1 MMPDP
6 RTCRSKGSPF
16 LPWRQI
22 GYTRTGRR
30 PARRSLGVIRFRVRR
45 GVGTPALLRKQPR
58 TSPQL
63 GALPNSPICAD
74 TVGGHQACAN
84 VHIGGSGAGLVRLL
98 ATLGEG
104 LGRGGRVR

>member
-16 LPWRQI
+16 SR
-22 GYTRTGRR
+22 GGRSVYTRTGRR
-30 PARRSLGVIRFRVRR
+30 TARRSLGVIRFRVRR

-84 VHIGGSGAGLVRLL
+84 VHIGGSARGYQDAGRPLSSP
-98 ATLGEG
+98 G
-104 LGRGGRVR
+104 LS